1 MKRATL
7 VTLIA
12 CLFLS
17 TLAFAQEEDE
27 TKKNSLDSGSI
38 SSQFDYI
45 NSVSNS
51 FQEYKVVKKTNLDQ
65 FRENVLDSI
74 QGYQEQV
81 LVLKQEISEKQAKIE
96 GLNQEM
102 EVNQAELEQA
112 IADRDSFS
120 FLGMPIHKNAY
131 NSIMWLIVAGLGG
144 ALLFFVFQ
152 YTQSHKIIN
161 KASKDLEDTTEEFEQ
176 HRKNTLDR
184 ERKLKRELVDA
195 LNQRV

>member
-161 KASKDLEDTTEEFEQ
+161 KARKDLEDTTEEFEQ